1 MRRKKSWPLIL
12 GMTMLMSWGTLTV
25 QASAQSHAPDQQPMI
40 QIKVVQHN
48 YVMNLRQTPEEHRKL
63 LALLDINEQT
73 YQREIRHG
81 RSLAD
86 IAKHQDVAEKKVI
99 KLIAKQMKS
108 HIDLDKREH
117 RITAAQASYMKEHAK
132 EYAEVLVNRKPERMN
147 APIGHQ
153 WFNPSYT

>member
-1 MRRKKSWPLIL
+1 MFNMRRKKSWPLIL
-12 GMTMLMSWGTLTV
+12 GMTMIMSWGTLTA
-25 QASAQSHAPDQQPMI
+25 QASAQSHVPDQQPMI
-40 QIKVVQHN
+40 HIKVVQHN
-48 YVMNLRQTPEEHRKL
+48 YVLKQTPEEHRRL
-63 LALLDINEQT
+63 LALLDIDERT

-117 RITAAQASYMKEHAK
+117 RITAVQASYMKEHAK
-132 EYAEVLVNRKPERMN
+132 EYAEELVNRRMEQMN

-153 WFNPSYT
+153 WSNR